1 MSNHDT
7 QFDTAHADLE
17 RSARRIR
24 VLSGRAVAYTP
35 GFYGMWRRRPLVLTA
50 LSLLTGDLIGLGCG
64 IELQMWCTL
73 ACVSLAFAIVM
84 ALMRRPRAWQLLI
97 CVLMLGGVMGSAVMT
112 SPAVPLDGEHY
123 ITGRVVS
130 LTRNDDERLTID
142 IDNYTC
148 DGAEYSGKMR
158 LTLYRPQ
165 YDDVPATDDLPDD
178 FGIGTR
184 VSLFGSTY
192 IAQGARGEGG
202 FDYRAY
208 LMRRGVYACGSGQL
222 VGAQFEYTGEL
233 GLLDWFFMLKQHI
246 IDTLDA
252 ELGEQ
257 SATARGIMLGDGAS
271 MPDELYDDYRN
282 AGLSHILAVSGMHI
296 SAIILLLGFLLK
308 LTPKWLRGA
317 VTFFVLVL
325 YCGITGFSVSVV
337 RASIMGAVMLVISQT
352 GMRYD
357 GPSALSLAMI
367 VILIATPG
375 AAMDT
380 GFAMTFGAVASI
392 YSLYPGLR
400 TRMPHVA
407 LKLKKKHG
415 KSIKVILNAAIKFIN
430 LVGEWLINSL
440 AISICVTVGLL
451 PLTSAYFGRINIMG
465 LFTSA
470 AGIASG
476 MGVLYAG
483 WACALTH
490 MWAPHLALLFG
501 CAARLCA
508 KAIESVAT
516 WTASVNFGIICMRAI
531 NSWWLLVLAPL
542 MLWASRYRPML
553 GRWRAVCG
561 TLACVLIVVLLL
573 PPMPGDGLDYIMVD
587 VGQGDGALFT
597 DGAHAV
603 VIDVGEEDSALSD
616 YIRRRGLRVNALI
629 ISHLHTD
636 HAGDLEEVIS
646 VSGVKTIYLP
656 CNAEEGADEEVLEML
671 DRIKQ
676 TGVKCEY
683 LSAGDVLEP
692 LDGLTLSVLHPS
704 AGSAFT
710 DSNDYSLVLRAEYA
724 GRSLLLTGDLTE
736 DGEDFSV
743 TDCDVL
749 KVAHHGSASS
759 SSLNML
765 ASANARLALISVSS
779 HNSYGLPKEEL
790 LKRLEYV
797 GAQVLTTA
805 ECGDITVHIA
815 PDGTMTAKTYL
826 NAPDSTMEDT

>member
-7 QFDTAHADLE
+7 RFDAAHADLE

-24 VLSGRAVAYTP
+24 VLSGKAAAYAS
-35 GFYGMWRRRPLVLTA
+35 GLNGMWKRRPLVLTA
-50 LSLLTGDLIGLGCG
+50 LCLLAGDLIGLGCG
-64 IELQMWCTL
+64 IELFAWCIL
-73 ACVSLAFAIVM
+73 AGVSLAFALVM
-84 ALMRRPRAWQLLI
+84 ALVRKPRAWQLLI
-97 CVLMLGGVMGSAVMT
+97 CVLMLGGIMGSAIMT
-112 SPAVPLDGEHY
+112 SPAVPSDGEYY

-142 IDNYTC
+142 IDDYTC

-165 YDDVPATDDLPDD
+165 YDDVPATDELPDG

-202 FDYRAY
+202 FDYNAY
-208 LMRRGVYACGSGQL
+208 LKRRGVYVCGSGQL

-233 GLLDWFFMLKQHI
+233 RLLNWFFTLRQHI
-246 IDTLDA
+246 IDALDA

-271 MPDELYDDYRN
+271 MPDELYDDFRN

-308 LTPKWLRGA
+308 LAPKWLRSA
-317 VTFFVLVL
+317 ITFLVLIL

-337 RASIMGAVMLVISQT
+337 RASIMGAVMLLISQA

-367 VILIATPG
+367 VILLMTPG

-392 YSLYPGLR
+392 YALYPGLR
-400 TRMPHVA
+400 AHLPHVA
-407 LKLKKKHG
+407 LKLKKKHSKHI
-415 KSIKVILNAAIKFIN
+415 KSILGSSIKFIN
-430 LVGEWLINSL
+430 FAGEWLINSMAL
-440 AISICVTVGLL
+440 SICVTVGLL
-451 PLTSAYFGRINIMG
+451 PLTSAYFGRINITG

-490 MWAPHLALLFG
+490 GWAPHLAQLFG
-501 CAARLCA
+501 LAARLCA
-508 KAIESVAT
+508 RAIECVAT
-516 WTASVNFGIICMRAI
+516 WTASVDFGVIYMRAI
-531 NSWWLLVLAPL
+531 SSWWLLILAPL

-561 TLACVLIVVLLL
+561 ALACALIVVLLL
-573 PPMPGDGLDYIMVD
+573 PPTAGEGLDYVMVD
-587 VGQGDGALFT
+587 VGQGDGTLFT

-629 ISHLHTD
+629 ITHLHAD
-636 HAGDLEEVIS
+636 HAGDLEEAIS

-656 CNAEEGADEEVLEML
+656 CNAENGADEEVLEML

-676 TGVKCEY
+676 SGVKCEY

-692 LDGLTLSVLHPS
+692 LDGLKLTVLHPS
-704 AGSAFT
+704 AGSEFS

-736 DGEDFSV
+736 NGEDFEV
-743 TDCDVL
+743 ADCDVL
-749 KVAHHGSASS
+749 KVAHHGSASA
-759 SSLNML
+759 SSLEML
-765 ASANARLALISVSS
+765 ASANPRLALISVSS

-790 LKRLEYV
+790 LKRLEYI
-797 GAQVLTTA
+797 GTQVLTTA
-805 ECGDITVHIA
+805 DCGDITVHIA

-826 NAPDSTMEDT
+826 NAPESTTEDT